1 MEMEWISKPPLVLF
15 LINRSRPPLL
25 SLKIPL
31 HPTAYSKRCTV
42 LNIYSS
48 IYSLQRD
55 SKDPGCLKHSS
66 SPGFSYYTITR
77 TDRNLS
83 SGKQLFKNWVSA
95 EGVLPT
101 SLSSKP
107 LFVTAKPQS
116 SKSYTVCA
124 LNAAAVNLGS
134 YCHVLL
140 VLLSQAMSCTL
151 HSPTLGACPGHAVSS
166 SHRQTLVRPGESPE
180 WKPEAYTSYKTHE
193 VCWQCF
199 RSKILRC

>member
-42 LNIYSS
+42 LNIYSY

-66 SPGFSYYTITR
+66 SPGFCYYTITR

-83 SGKQLFKNWVSA
+83 SGKQLCKNWVSA

-101 SLSSKP
+101 KP
-107 LFVTAKPQS
+107 LFATAKPQR
-116 SKSYTVCA
+116 SKSYTVWV

-140 VLLSQAMSCTL
+140 VLLSQAMPCTL
-151 HSPTLGACPGHAVSS
+151 HSPMLGACPGCTVSS
-166 SHRQTLVRPGESPE
+166 CHRETLVRPGESPE
-180 WKPEAYTSYKTHE
+180 WKPEACTSYKTHE
-193 VCWQCF
+193 VSWQCF